1 MIRIAIVEDDKEVQA
16 QLADYIRRYERQF
29 GRMFE
34 LSLFDDGDEIVS
46 DYRAV
51 YDIILLDVQ
60 MRRMDGMAAAER
72 IRQMDKD
79 VLLIFITNMAQFAIR
94 GYAVDALDYVL
105 KPVPYFAFSQ
115 QLQKA
120 VARLRARQKT
130 FLTVP
135 VEGGLRLVDVASLYY
150 LESEGHKVRLYGEE
164 GELTVSGTLK
174 SFEEKLAGKPFARCN
189 SGYLVNLAQVMGGSR
204 TPCRWGRMNCRSAA
218 PKRKPSWKH
227 SPTISEVGANDAA
240 GYSPPVHGFG
250 GMAGL
255 PSVCAG
261 FAATL
266 RQGGHRP
273 SQRRVAAGD
282 GGIFAAHRP
291 CAPGMVDPL
300 YGCGGGGHVP
310 DAPFGV

>member
-1 MIRIAIVEDDKEVQA
+1 MIRIAIVEDDKQVQA

-79 VLLIFITNMAQFAIR
+79 VLLIFITNMAQFAIQ

-120 VARLRARQKT
+120 VSRLRARQKT

-135 VEGGLRLVDVASLYY
+135 VEGGLRRVDVSTLYY
-150 LESEGHKVRLYGEE
+150 LESEGHKVRLYAEDGD
-164 GELTVSGTLK
+164 LTVSGTLK

-189 SGYLVNLAQVMGGSR
+189 SGYLVNLAQVMGVQQNTVQVGPYELQISR
-204 TPCRWGRMNCRSAA
+204 
-218 PKRKPSWKH
+218 PKKKAFMEAL
-227 SPTISEVGANDAA
+227 TDYI
-240 GYSPPVHGFG
+240 
-250 GMAGL
+250 
-255 PSVCAG
+255 
-261 FAATL
+261 
-266 RQGGHRP
+266 
-273 SQRRVAAGD
+273 
-282 GGIFAAHRP
+282 
-291 CAPGMVDPL
+291 
-300 YGCGGGGHVP
+300 GGGGE
-310 DAPFGV
+310 

>member
-1 MIRIAIVEDDKEVQA
+1 MKANTFSVGRGGDTAMIRIAIVEDDRQVQA

-34 LSLFDDGDEIVS
+34 LSLFEDGDEIVS

-120 VARLRARQKT
+120 VARLQARQKT

-135 VEGGLRLVDVASLYY
+135 VEGGLRRVNVATLYY
-150 LESEGHKVRLYGEE
+150 LESDGHKVRLYGED
-164 GELTVSGTLK
+164 GEPPPRAPSRALRK
-174 SFEEKLAGKPFARCN
+174 SWPANPLPAATAATWSIWPRCW
-189 SGYLVNLAQVMGGSR
+189 GCSR
-204 TPCRWGRMNCRSAA
+204 TRCR
-218 PKRKPSWKH
+218 
-227 SPTISEVGANDAA
+227 
-240 GYSPPVHGFG
+240 
-250 GMAGL
+250 
-255 PSVCAG
+255 
-261 FAATL
+261 
-266 RQGGHRP
+266 
-273 SQRRVAAGD
+273 
-282 GGIFAAHRP
+282 
-291 CAPGMVDPL
+291 
-300 YGCGGGGHVP
+300 
-310 DAPFGV
+310 